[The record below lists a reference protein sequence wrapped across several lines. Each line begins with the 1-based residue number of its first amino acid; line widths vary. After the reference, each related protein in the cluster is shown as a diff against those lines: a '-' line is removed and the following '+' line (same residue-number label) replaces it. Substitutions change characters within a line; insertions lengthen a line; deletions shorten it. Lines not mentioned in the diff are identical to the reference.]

1 MTKNGQKEKI
11 KAFRK
16 NQKMK
21 LIEKKLRNKTEI
33 KEKLRNKKIK
43 QKWFKFKSD

>member
-1 MTKNGQKEKI
+1 MKGNDKKWAKGKK

-33 KEKLRNKKIK
+33 K
-43 QKWFKFKSD
+43 